1 MQYTAHMKTA
11 PRFPSRWAGRMHTLG
26 TMAVL
31 SVALGACNTVMGA
44 REGTMEY
51 PGSAAGPNAVPVYV
65 VKDKDTV
72 DGLSRRYG
80 VSSQTI
86 IDRNNLKAPYT
97 IKPGQSLSMPG
108 ARFVQ
113 DSYGES
119 AAQQTAAANPNAP
132 SSVKREGLAP
142 PPGSSQ
148 GEAPRSAAPAGEPT
162 PLAAKSVTVPAT
174 PPPARMSWPVNGKIV
189 SRYGTSGGQKND
201 GIDIAAAKGTP
212 VKAAEGGKVVYAGGE
227 VAEDGQPAADRAS
240 RRLHHRL
247 RQQRGR
253 CSVKKGDT
261 VKRGQIIAKVGNS
274 GGTAEPQLHFEVR
287 RAGKTI
293 DPTTVLARR
302 SSRLSFARPTRSS
315 RFILYSPLRS
325 SISRTQRSG
334 SRATW
339 RAM

>member
-1 MQYTAHMKTA
+1 MKRA

-51 PGSAAGPNAVPVYV
+51 PGSGAGPNAVPVYV

-72 DGLSRRYG
+72 ESISRRYG

-97 IKPGQSLSMPG
+97 IKPGQQLAMPG

-113 DSYGES
+113 DTYGE
-119 AAQQTAAANPNAP
+119 APQQTAAANPNAP

-142 PPGSSQ
+142 PPGSSS

-162 PLAAKSVTVPAT
+162 PLAGKSVSVAAT
-174 PPPARMSWPVNGKIV
+174 PPPPRMSWPVNGKIV
-189 SRYGTSGGQKND
+189 SPYGTSGGQKND
-201 GIDIAAAKGTP
+201 GINIAAAKGTP

-227 VAEDGQPAADRAS
+227 VAKMGNLLLIEHPGGYITAYGNNEE
-240 RRLHHRL
+240 LL
-247 RQQRGR
+247 
-253 CSVKKGDT
+253 VKKGDT
-261 VKRGQIIAKVGNS
+261 VKRGQTIAKVGNS
-274 GGTAEPQLHFEVR
+274 GGTPEPQLHFEVR

-293 DPTTVLARR
+293 DPTTVLGA
-302 SSRLSFARPTRSS
+302 
-315 RFILYSPLRS
+315 
-325 SISRTQRSG
+325 Q
-334 SRATW
+334 
-339 RAM
+339 

>member
-1 MQYTAHMKTA
+1 MRYTSYMKNA

-80 VSSQTI
+80 VPSQTI

-97 IKPGQSLSMPG
+97 IKPGQTLAMPG
-108 ARFVQ
+108 ARFVP
-113 DSYGES
+113 DSYGEP
-119 AAQQTAAANPNAP
+119 AGQQTAAANPNAP

-142 PPGSSQ
+142 PPGTSQ
-148 GEAPRSAAPAGEPT
+148 GEPPRSAAPAGEPT
-162 PLAAKSVTVPAT
+162 PLSKTSVTVPAT
-174 PPPARMSWPVNGKIV
+174 PPAAKMIWPVNGKVV
-189 SRYGTSGGQKND
+189 SAYGTSGGQKND

-212 VKAAEGGKVVYAGGE
+212 VKAAEGGKVVYAGNE
-227 VAEDGQPAADRAS
+227 VARMGNLLLIEHPGGYITAYGNNEE
-240 RRLHHRL
+240 LL
-247 RQQRGR
+247 
-253 CSVKKGDT
+253 VKKGDT
-261 VKRGQIIAKVGNS
+261 VKKGQTIAKVGNS

-293 DPTTVLARR
+293 DPRTVLGA
-302 SSRLSFARPTRSS
+302 
-315 RFILYSPLRS
+315 
-325 SISRTQRSG
+325 Q
-334 SRATW
+334 
-339 RAM
+339 

>member
-1 MQYTAHMKTA
+1 MKNA

-80 VSSQTI
+80 VPSQTI
-86 IDRNNLKAPYT
+86 IDRNNLKPPYT
-97 IKPGQSLSMPG
+97 IKPGQSLAMPG

-113 DSYGES
+113 DSYGEPAS
-119 AAQQTAAANPNAP
+119 QQTAAANPNAP

-142 PPGSSQ
+142 PPGAQ

-162 PLAAKSVTVPAT
+162 PLSKASQSVTVPAT
-174 PPPARMSWPVNGKIV
+174 PPARMIWPVNGKVV
-189 SRYGTSGGQKND
+189 SSYGTSGGQKND
-201 GIDIAAAKGTP
+201 GIDIAAPKGTP

-227 VAEDGQPAADRAS
+227 VARMGNLLLIEHSGGYITAYGNNEE
-240 RRLHHRL
+240 LL
-247 RQQRGR
+247 
-253 CSVKKGDT
+253 VKKGDT
-261 VKRGQIIAKVGNS
+261 VKKGQTIAKVGNS
-274 GGTAEPQLHFEVR
+274 GGSANPQLHFEVR
-287 RAGKTI
+287 RSGKTI
-293 DPTTVLARR
+293 DPTTVLGA
-302 SSRLSFARPTRSS
+302 
-315 RFILYSPLRS
+315 
-325 SISRTQRSG
+325 Q
-334 SRATW
+334 
-339 RAM
+339 

>member
-1 MQYTAHMKTA
+1 MKNA
-11 PRFPSRWAGRMHTLG
+11 PRFPSRWAGRIHTLG

-51 PGSAAGPNAVPVYV
+51 PGSAAGPNAVPTYV

-80 VSSQTI
+80 VPPQTI
-86 IDRNNLKAPYT
+86 IARNNLKAPYT
-97 IKPGQSLSMPG
+97 LKPGQSLAMPG

-113 DSYGES
+113 DTYGEP

-142 PPGSSQ
+142 PPGASS

-174 PPPARMSWPVNGKIV
+174 PPAPKMSWPVKGKIV
-189 SRYGTSGGQKND
+189 SAYGTSGGQRND
-201 GIDIAAAKGTP
+201 GINIAAAKGTP

-227 VAEDGQPAADRAS
+227 VAKMGNLLLVEHPGGYITAYGNNEE
-240 RRLHHRL
+240 LL
-247 RQQRGR
+247 
-253 CSVKKGDT
+253 VKTGDT
-261 VKRGQIIAKVGNS
+261 VKRGQTIAKVGTS
-274 GGTAEPQLHFEVR
+274 GGTPDPQLHFEVR

-293 DPTTVLARR
+293 DPTTVLGA
-302 SSRLSFARPTRSS
+302 
-315 RFILYSPLRS
+315 
-325 SISRTQRSG
+325 Q
-334 SRATW
+334 
-339 RAM
+339 